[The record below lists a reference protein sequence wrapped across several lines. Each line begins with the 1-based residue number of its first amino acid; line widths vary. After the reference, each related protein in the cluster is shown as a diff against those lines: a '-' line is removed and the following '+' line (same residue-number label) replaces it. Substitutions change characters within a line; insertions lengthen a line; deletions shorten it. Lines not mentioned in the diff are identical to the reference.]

1 MNNIISN
8 WGYFGVLNPFGTL
21 SHALSLLSM
30 GLSVTQQ
37 QFWLQNWVRGQTGDI
52 LGAEHIKHI
61 VTYMESAFDLICL

>member
-1 MNNIISN
+1 
-8 WGYFGVLNPFGTL
+8 
-21 SHALSLLSM
+21 M